1 MPSDSG
7 IREALR
13 KRYPAPAYASF
24 EEVTEGSGGYGQRVD
39 FMAMN
44 LWASRGYHLE
54 GFEIKTSRSDWLRE
68 LKRPD
73 KAETIFKRCDFWYLV
88 APREA
93 YRPDEIPEPWGVID
107 VLGDNTLRI
116 SKKAPKLKALPLD
129 RALMAMLLRRDDQKL
144 DRLIEQGMNARSAR
158 LEASIEERIKN
169 EVERKTKD
177 LRADGEQWTAFC
189 AALGVKD
196 YTAPVELAK
205 AIKAVRA
212 LGLDDTYNGIAAVE
226 NTLRRALER
235 VGRAKA
241 LFDPEN
247 SPADKTGV

>member
-1 MPSDSG
+1 MISG
-7 IREALR
+7 SRIRDLLR
-13 KRYPAPAYASF
+13 KRYPPPAYAAF
-24 EEVTEGSGGYGQRVD
+24 EEVTEGSGGYGQRAD
-39 FMAMN
+39 FMAMS
-44 LWASRGYHLE
+44 LWASRGYVLE

-73 KAETIFKRCDFWYLV
+73 KAESIFKRCDFWYLV

-93 YRPDEIPEPWGVID
+93 YRSDEIPEPWGVIE

-116 SKKAPKLKALPLD
+116 SKKAPKLTPQPLD
-129 RALMAMLLRRDDQKL
+129 RGLLAMLLRRDDQYI
-144 DRLIEQGMNARSAR
+144 DRLIEKGMEARSER
-158 LEASIEERIKN
+158 LHASIEDRVKN
-169 EVERKTKD
+169 EVERRTKN
-177 LRADGEQWTAFC
+177 LQADGARWAEFC
-189 AALGVKD
+189 AALDVKD

-212 LGLDDTYNGIAAVE
+212 LGLEATYNGIAGLE
-226 NTLRRALER
+226 NALRDSLER

-247 SPADKTGV
+247 SPTGKGGV